1 VTRLGLAASF
11 FHTFGPADYV
21 AFAREAEQRGY
32 DTLWTGETA
41 GPDAFTTMTLVAAN
55 TTRVRLATGVIPFQ
69 TRTPT
74 VLAQTAATLNHIA
87 AGRFA
92 LGLGVSSPVIVE
104 QWNGLAYR
112 RPLEQLREAVQ
123 IIRLVLA
130 GERVSFEGKHYRIR
144 NLRLMGPPTPQPV
157 KIYLGGLGPKM
168 LELAGEIA
176 DGVLLNWL
184 GPDTVGACLKH
195 VEAGA
200 RRAGRG
206 LADFE
211 TAAFIRT
218 CVTGEPDAARRLL
231 ARDITGYV
239 TVDAY
244 AQFFRASGFADEV
257 EAAGAAWKAG
267 DRAGAVAR
275 ISPRFLD
282 ALGVVGPAD
291 FCRRRIDEYA
301 RAGLTMPVVF
311 PVSPDADPTPSLLAT
326 MRTFP

>member
-1 VTRLGLAASF
+1 MVTKLGLAASF
-11 FHTFGPADYV
+11 HTFGPAEYV
-21 AFAREAEQRGY
+21 ALAREAEQRGY
-32 DTLWTGETA
+32 DTIWTGEVA
-41 GPDAFTTMTLVAAN
+41 GPDAFTIMTLVAAN
-55 TTRVRLATGVIPFQ
+55 TTRLRLATGVIPFQ

-87 AGRFA
+87 GGRFA

-104 QWNGLAYR
+104 QWNGLPYR

-123 IIRLVLA
+123 IIRMTLA
-130 GERVSFEGKHYRIR
+130 GERVNFEGQHYRIR
-144 NLRLMGPPTPQPV
+144 NLRLMSPPPPQPV
-157 KIYLGGLGPKM
+157 RIYLGGLGPKM

-184 GPDTVGACLKH
+184 GPEAVGACLKH

-200 RRAGRG
+200 RRAGRS

-218 CVTGEPDAARRLL
+218 CVTDERDPARTLL
-231 ARDITGYV
+231 ARDVTGYV
-239 TVDAY
+239 TVDSY
-244 AQFFRASGFADEV
+244 AQFFRTSGFGDEV
-257 EAAGAAWKAG
+257 EAARAAWKAG

-291 FCRRRIDEYA
+291 FCRHRIQEYA

-311 PVSPDADPTPSLLAT
+311 PVSPDPDPKPSLLGT
-326 MRTFP
+326 LRTFP